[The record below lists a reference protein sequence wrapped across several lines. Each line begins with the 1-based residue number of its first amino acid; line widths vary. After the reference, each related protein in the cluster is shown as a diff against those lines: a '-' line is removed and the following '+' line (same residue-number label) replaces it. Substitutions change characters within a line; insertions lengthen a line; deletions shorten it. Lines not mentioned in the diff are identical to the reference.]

1 MSEFKTLV
9 LYRTK
14 HGSTK
19 RYAGWIGDALN
30 ADVADANES
39 GWEKE
44 LQNYDLIIY
53 GGNLNA
59 EGINGLGKIRSKM
72 AAFPGKK
79 IIYFAVGSFPPS
91 EETVKELTDA
101 NFPENVRAGITL
113 FHFRGRLDYL
123 GLNFFDKFMMRGVQ
137 QRIQKKKEHLR
148 TATENEILMAFE
160 QEMDWCDKTTIDPLV
175 AHVKSFMTEDQLSAM
190 EEKAALRMRKTAE
203 REEKE
208 ALEWA
213 EELKRR
219 EVLYHEKK
227 AREKEDMLRRRLTK
241 KQRAEYDAK
250 QAAKAAA
257 AKEAAEI
264 AQSNGNPTEDTK
276 EKPSAIGA
284 YGDDYSDFYDDD
296 EERP

>member
-1 MSEFKTLV
+1 MNEFKILV

-30 ADVADANES
+30 ADVADAKES

-44 LQNYDLIIY
+44 LQHYDLILY

-59 EGINGLGKIRSKM
+59 EGINGLAKIRSKM
-72 AAFPGKK
+72 AAFPNKK

-91 EETVKELTDA
+91 EETVKELVDA
-101 NFPENVRAGITL
+101 NFPEGLRSQITL

-123 GLNFFDKFMMRGVQ
+123 GLGFFDKFMMRGVQ
-137 QRIQKKKEHLR
+137 QRILKKKEHLR
-148 TATENEILMAFE
+148 TPTENEILMAFE
-160 QEMDWCDKTTIDPLV
+160 QEMDWCDKTTIAPLV
-175 AHVKSFMTEDQLSAM
+175 EHAKTFMTEEQREAV
-190 EEKAALRMRKTAE
+190 EEKAALRMMETAK

-219 EVLYHEKK
+219 EALHHEKQ
-227 AREKEDMLRRRLTK
+227 AQEKEDLLRRRLTK

-257 AKEAAEI
+257 AKEAAK
-264 AQSNGNPTEDTK
+264 TEANASKDAK
-276 EKPSAIGA
+276 EEKPPAIGE
-284 YGDDYSDFYDDD
+284 YGDDYSDFYDD
-296 EERP
+296 EEEPPQS